1 MLHGMSDI
9 HARNAGNARARRPSA
24 RRPAPLSRR
33 GFLLNAAGGVSFL
46 GVMRLLSEA
55 GLLAQGG
62 RGAGA
67 DPQRIFQAAVDAA
80 LGAGEEGIQ
89 FAVYK
94 DEELVV
100 DVWGG
105 VADATTGRRVDR
117 QTLFNVFSVTKAVT
131 ATALHVQAER
141 GLVSYDAPI
150 ARYWPEFAAH
160 GKDKATVRDGLS
172 HRTGI
177 PAMPAGVTPEQMAD
191 YDWMVDALAA
201 MEPVHEP
208 GTTNAYHSYT
218 WGWIVSE
225 IVERTDPRQRPF
237 RQFVHDEIAAPL
249 GIADLWMGLPPED
262 EPRVARMTNTGISV
276 ADQSTAR
283 GRSMPVQVAGTQD
296 VFGRSIIRRAVI
308 PGAGGIYNAV
318 SSARFFALLANE
330 GQLDGVRLLSPERV
344 RGCLEPR
351 PDTDQLDVG
360 RGTVTRVSNGGF
372 WLEAPGVVGSG
383 RILSHPGL
391 GGSIGWADLDNRL
404 AVAVCHNRHGLAYA
418 EPLAT
423 AMGEAFSVA

>member
-1 MLHGMSDI
+1 MLRGMTDI
-9 HARNAGNARARRPSA
+9 DSRVRRSAGQL
-24 RRPAPLSRR
+24 PAPLSRR
-33 GFLLNAAGGVSFL
+33 GFILNAAGGVSFL
-46 GVMRLLSEA
+46 GVMHLLREA
-55 GLLAQGG
+55 GLLAQSGS
-62 RGAGA
+62 RAGA
-67 DPQRIFQAAVDAA
+67 DPQQIFQAAVDEAIQ
-80 LGAGEEGIQ
+80 AGEVGVQ

-105 VADATTGRRVDR
+105 VADRATGRQVDR
-117 QTLFNVFSVTKAVT
+117 QTLFNVFSVTKAIT
-131 ATALHVQAER
+131 ATALHIQAER

-191 YDWMVDALAA
+191 YDWMVNALANL
-201 MEPVHEP
+201 EPVFEP

-218 WGWIVSE
+218 WGWINSA
-225 IVERTDPRQRPF
+225 IVERTDPQQRPF
-237 RQFVHDEIAAPL
+237 RQFVHEEIAQPL
-249 GIADLWMGLPPED
+249 GIEDLWMGLPAED
-262 EPRVARMTNTGISV
+262 EPRVAHMYNSESSI

-283 GRSMPVQVAGTQD
+283 GRSMPIQVAGTQD
-296 VFGRSIIRRAVI
+296 VFGRSIVRQAVI
-308 PGAGGIYNAV
+308 PGAGGIYNAI

-351 PDTDQLDVG
+351 PDTDKLDVG
-360 RGTVTRVSNGGF
+360 RGTITRVSNGGF
-372 WLEAPGVVGSG
+372 WLEAPGVAGSG

-404 AVAVCHNRHGLAYA
+404 AVAMCHNRHGLAYA
-418 EPLAT
+418 EPLAG
-423 AMGEAFSVA
+423 AMGKAFGVM